1 MENFHKC
8 REDQEKEERERRE
21 KKRTQKREQKRKSEG
36 PYDDVV
42 GLYLSLAFYLILY
55 NHISLGNDC
64 KLLLLCLCHL
74 NMRCNYY

>member
-36 PYDDVV
+36 PYYDV
-42 GLYLSLAFYLILY
+42 GLYLSLAFYLISY

-64 KLLLLCLCHL
+64 KLLLLCLCYL

>member
-36 PYDDVV
+36 PYDDV
-42 GLYLSLAFYLILY
+42 GLYLSLAF
-55 NHISLGNDC
+55 
-64 KLLLLCLCHL
+64 
-74 NMRCNYY
+74 